1 MKIENNLREA
11 VYANIVRKRGGG
23 IKDDD
28 GREKIDF
35 NRLVEINV
43 EKLNVGNKEQEVMK
57 EKWKH
62 ILKRNAYRY
71 GKVSEGNKIK
81 IYNQGHLAFRD
92 ILTSINNSKKRVW
105 FESYIFDD
113 STLADAVVNSLCNA
127 SKRGCDVILLIDYIG
142 SLKMKSKWVTKLK
155 QHNVHVL
162 FFNTFFNSLLNMLPM
177 FFRDHRKIII
187 VDDAAFCGSMNVSES
202 VLPSGGG
209 QHNTLFDSFP
219 LGSLPSEPDLNSVL
233 NTPAEA
239 GSKCLAYYDLH
250 VQVKGPAVKD
260 LADVFLDSL
269 RMTGSSIKRDP
280 IEKQK
285 KYDDDD
291 GESCF
296 IQVLES
302 NVLRKVK
309 SIQSTFD
316 YVIKNGATNS
326 IYITTSYFLPPGFL
340 RRALFS
346 ALSNGVDISF
356 LFSGNSDI
364 LGDVPAT
371 YYIVKKFLRRFH
383 REESIDNSVKSDD
396 SVDSSNCRSV
406 ERAYFTNL
414 RKHAERKL
422 GESLLRRKSGGVTRK
437 RGNSQFYFFQDKH
450 CHAKNIV
457 VDNLW
462 CSVGSFNWDRF
473 SSRRNLEVMIS
484 IFSKD
489 ICDKFIYEH
498 KTKITTNS
506 KEITLSEI
514 VNRNIVQMFM
524 SYCAYHLGKLS
535 GRNLFDGLSTGKGEV
550 EWGKRKITHTHTQHT
565 LPHSRTPPNGEQSNV
580 QTLQPWWVPQIFFK
594 IRNVSNQIHSS
605 LGDIS
610 RWAQRKNSKIRRG
623 LKRFRIDSDMLHMT
637 TNE

>member
-35 NRLVEINV
+35 NRLVERNV
-43 EKLNVGNKEQEVMK
+43 EKLNVGNKEQDVMK

-81 IYNQGHLAFRD
+81 IYNQGHLAFSD

-187 VDDAAFCGSMNVSES
+187 VDDAAFCGSMNVAES
-202 VLPSGGG
+202 VLPSGGR
-209 QHNTLFDSFP
+209 QHDTLFGSLP
-219 LGSLPSEPDLNSVL
+219 LGSLPSETHLNSAL
-233 NTPAEA
+233 NPPAEG

-280 IEKQK
+280 IEKQQ
-285 KYDDDD
+285 KYNNDD

-302 NVLRKVK
+302 NVLRKVR

-383 REESIDNSVKSDD
+383 REESVDNSVNSIDG
-396 SVDSSNCRSV
+396 VDSSNCRSV

-484 IFSKD
+484 IFNKD
-489 ICDKFIYEH
+489 ICDKFIHEH
-498 KTKITTNS
+498 KTKITNNS

-535 GRNLFDGLSTGKGEV
+535 GRNLFDGLSTGKGKGESGM
-550 EWGKRKITHTHTQHT
+550 GKEKDGKGKIPPPP
-565 LPHSRTPPNGEQSNV
+565 PHSPNAMCPTKSIVALGGYPAGSKQ
-580 QTLQPWWVPQIFFK
+580 K
-594 IRNVSNQIHSS
+594 I
-605 LGDIS
+605 
-610 RWAQRKNSKIRRG
+610 AKNERG
-623 LKRFRIDSDMLHMT
+623 VKWLRIDLDGCI
-637 TNE
+637 